1 MVRSHPY
8 TVVQPQDNTYGM
20 LLYSRLVLPNAKVQ
34 FLVQDDVPSIQANMR
49 LRCGAEVEL
58 RCLHPRR
65 RGALQISSG
74 STYATFDR
82 TPIIVLSF

>member
-20 LLYSRLVLPNAKVQ
+20 R
-34 FLVQDDVPSIQANMR
+34 
-49 LRCGAEVEL
+49 L